1 MVVTEVDK
9 MVQLVWMLS
18 TLVVHLFFSATLALS
33 QVAVEEVEVASTINA
48 PTLIHTLIVV

>member
-1 MVVTEVDK
+1 
-9 MVQLVWMLS
+9 MLS